1 MIIDAHVHIFPPV
14 MANEREHFFANEPE
28 FKALYDSPK
37 ARLATLETV
46 LEMLT
51 RSQVDKAVL
60 CGFPWRNEAL
70 FKRHN
75 DYLAEARAAYPDK
88 FAALGAF
95 HTNAAKAE
103 AEAERC
109 LELGLNGLGE
119 LAFYNE
125 TPDADMLKR
134 LEPIMGLYAKVAL
147 PVLLHANEPI
157 GHAYPGKSN
166 AEISYYYNFCKK
178 FPQNRIILAHWGGGL
193 IFYLLL
199 KRETRETLQN
209 IWFDTAALPYLYT
222 SNVYEICNLV
232 GHEKIMFGS
241 DYPLLEPARYI
252 DAIMASNITVE
263 AQNAILS
270 VNAKKLFNF

>member
-28 FKALYDSPK
+28 FKTLYDNPK
-37 ARLATLETV
+37 ARLATVEAV
-46 LEMLT
+46 LEMLA
-51 RSQVDKAVL
+51 RSRVDKAVL

-70 FKRHN
+70 FKQHN

-95 HTNAAKAE
+95 HSAAPRAE
-103 AEAERC
+103 KEAERC

-119 LAFYNE
+119 LAFYQE
-125 TPDADMLKR
+125 PPDDDMLKR
-134 LEPIMGLYAKVAL
+134 LEPIMELYANASL

-166 AEISYYYNFCKK
+166 AEISHYYNFCKK

-199 KRETRETLQN
+199 KREAPEILQN
-209 IWFDTAALPYLYT
+209 VWFDTAALPYLYAD
-222 SNVYEICNLV
+222 NVYEICNLI
-232 GHEKIMFGS
+232 GHEKILFGS
-241 DYPLLEPARYI
+241 DYPLLAPSRYI
-252 DAIMASNITVE
+252 DAIAASRITTE
-263 AQNAILS
+263 AQKAILS
-270 VNAKKLFNF
+270 VNARNLFNF